1 VFRRASPHDKLA
13 LLQALQREEE
23 ERRQRRKE
31 RRRKRRRNLQKGERD
46 ALTPC

>member
-1 VFRRASPHDKLA
+1 LA